1 MTSENF
7 SKKSL
12 PDHLKVPWGIKEAAI
27 VYIFPWIVL
36 PSLVVI
42 ILSALSPY
50 VPLFNLFLD
59 GLRDKTVIANFI
71 FVLIVAIG
79 ELAVVAWYLK
89 KYKIGLAQVGWRRFN
104 FWQALGLL
112 GLMFIVFSMGVFAL
126 IVLVSYLLP
135 AFDANQAQTNEFTS
149 QTISH
154 PILTLLSLVIIPP
167 IVEETVFRGFI
178 FPGIAK
184 KYGLIAGALVSSV
197 LFGFAHLQAN
207 VSIYTFVLGLALC
220 FMYVRLR
227 SIVPGIA
234 LHMLNNFLAFYQI
247 GHHK

>member
-1 MTSENF
+1 M
-7 SKKSL
+7 KKQI
-12 PDHLKVPWGIKEAAI
+12 PDHLKVPWGIKEAAV
-27 VYIFPWIVL
+27 VYILPWIVL

-42 ILSALSPY
+42 VLSAFSPY
-50 VPLFNLFLD
+50 VPIFTLFLD
-59 GLRDKTVIANFI
+59 GLRDKNVISNFI

-79 ELAVVAWYLK
+79 ELAVVTWYLK
-89 KYKIGLAQVGWRRFN
+89 KYKLGLASVGWRKFN

-112 GLMFIVFSMGVFAL
+112 GLMFIVFSIGVFAL
-126 IVLVSYLLP
+126 IVLVSFLLP

-167 IVEETVFRGFI
+167 IVEEIVFRGFI

-184 KYGLIAGALVSSV
+184 KYGLIAGALASSV

-207 VSIYTFVLGLALC
+207 VSIYTFVLGLTLC

-247 GHHK
+247 GHNK